1 MNRNNMDEANPT
13 YRTRAEEFFF
23 ANLLMFLLF
32 MQDKLGEIA
41 TLGTHVFQIWGWVRL
56 KKEKEKQVLDR
67 MLVRSE

>member
-1 MNRNNMDEANPT
+1 MNRNKIDEANPT
-13 YRTRAEEFFF
+13 YRTRAEELFFRQSF
-23 ANLLMFLLF
+23 DELF
-32 MQDKLGEIA
+32 MQDKLSEFA